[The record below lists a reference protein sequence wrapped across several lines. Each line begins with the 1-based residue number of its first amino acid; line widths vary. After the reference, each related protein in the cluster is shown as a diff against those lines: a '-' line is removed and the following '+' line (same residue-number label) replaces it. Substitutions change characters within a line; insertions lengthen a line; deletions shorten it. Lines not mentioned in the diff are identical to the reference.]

1 MFKEIYTYAKCV
13 EKALKK
19 PKQNPKKT
27 EEDNYNHGKPVLC
40 LV

>member
-19 PKQNPKKT
+19 PKQNPKK
-27 EEDNYNHGKPVLC
+27 NWRRQL
-40 LV
+40 